1 MNTALLTLVVL
12 VLALVLTAAVR
23 RYALARSLVDRPNE
37 RSSHQVPTPRGG
49 GVAIVIAFS
58 VGLLWLWATGSVS
71 TQATIA
77 LLGAG
82 IWVALVG
89 FLDDH
94 GHIPARWRLVAHFIG
109 AAWALF
115 WLDGFPLLNVF
126 GEQFALGWAGH
137 IAGALFL
144 VWLLNLYNFMDGI
157 DAIAGIEAVTVALAG
172 AFLWWLVTGSDN
184 AFVPALLGAAS
195 AGFLAWN
202 LPPARIFMGDVGS
215 GFLGVVLAIFAVWS
229 AQENPQL
236 FWSWTIL
243 LGVFVV
249 DATVTLVR
257 RVMRGEPFYEAH
269 RSHAYQYA
277 SRRFGQ
283 HRIVSLAVGAINLA
297 WLLPLAALVALGHL
311 DGLTGTLVA
320 YAPLVWL
327 VFRYKA
333 GAKELQ
339 G

>member
-1 MNTALLTLVVL
+1 MALLTLVVL

-58 VGLLWLWATGSVS
+58 LGLLWLWATGSVS
-71 TQATIA
+71 PRATIA

-82 IWVALVG
+82 IWVALIG

-109 AAWALF
+109 AAWALL
-115 WLDGFPLLNVF
+115 WLGGFPLLNVF
-126 GEQFALGWAGH
+126 GAQFSLGWIGH
-137 IAGALFL
+137 VAGALFL

-157 DAIAGIEAVTVALAG
+157 DAIAGIEAVTVALGG
-172 AFLWWLVTGSDN
+172 AVLWWLVTGSNN
-184 AFVPALLGAAS
+184 AFVPALLAAAS

-297 WLLPLAALVALGHL
+297 WLLPVAALVALGRL
-311 DGLTGTLVA
+311 DGVTGTLVA

-339 G
+339 E